1 MWGRRIDYALPLWII
16 RRPGR
21 LFMDGLVVCTVS
33 IIFTDMHLADRKIY
47 RGTYCLNL
55 HVLQKGGIDYLT
67 RISGQVRMAGGN
79 CTVQQL
85 PHIAGSYLL
94 YLVHLHQKGN
104 PTAR

>member
-1 MWGRRIDYALPLWII
+1 MPLWII

-33 IIFTDMHLADRKIY
+33 IIFTDMHLVDRKVY

-67 RISGQVRMAGGN
+67 RISGQIRMVGGN

-85 PHIAGSYLL
+85 PRIADSYLP
-94 YLVHLHQKGN
+94 YPCHLPQKGN

>member
-1 MWGRRIDYALPLWII
+1 MPLWII

-33 IIFTDMHLADRKIY
+33 IIFTDMHLVDRKVY
-47 RGTYCLNL
+47 RETYCLNL

-67 RISGQVRMAGGN
+67 RISGQIRMVGGN

-94 YLVHLHQKGN
+94 YLAHLHQKGN